1 MTKIK
6 DLVLRSLEEE
16 PKTIQQLCMEFDV
29 DDDLK
34 MSAVVA
40 ELEIERKVCL
50 KSMKQFWDN
59 TDGDLRPGYLGVYG
73 CIG

>member
-1 MTKIK
+1 MAKIK
-6 DLVLRSLEEE
+6 ELVLRSLEKE
-16 PKTIQQLCMEFDV
+16 PKTIQQLCVEFDV

-40 ELEIERKVCL
+40 ELENERKVSL

-59 TDGDLRPGYLGVYG
+59 TDGDLRLGYLGVYG
-73 CIG
+73 CVG